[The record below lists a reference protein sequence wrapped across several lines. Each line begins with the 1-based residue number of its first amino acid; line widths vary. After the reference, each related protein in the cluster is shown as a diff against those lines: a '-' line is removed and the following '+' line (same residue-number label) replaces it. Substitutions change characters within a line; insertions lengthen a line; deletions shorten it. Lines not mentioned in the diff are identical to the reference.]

1 MRALCFATGNLRQ
14 LIGKED
20 IFKIISSL
28 DIDGIELTLG
38 KDFNERK
45 LIESEEEIFRN
56 YKNNS
61 IHSPFQFSLKY
72 CSEEEMFN
80 GLEILKNYSK
90 RIKSTQIITH
100 SVQLFPKN
108 FNEQSGLNFLT
119 ENLNPK
125 KGKDRPRLG
134 FEVALNNN
142 PDLGLCL
149 DASHAYDWSINETEY
164 IVSKWKHRISQVHF
178 SNNRYHKDH
187 LTFEKVSRSFLKSIE
202 PLRELNVPIVIEE
215 DMPYSKVNDI
225 KEELK
230 RVRNILGF

>member
-14 LIGKED
+14 LIGKTD

-28 DIDGIELTLG
+28 DVDGIELTLG

-45 LIESEEEIFRN
+45 LQESDESVFKN
-56 YKNNS
+56 YKHNS
-61 IHSPFQFSLKY
+61 IHSPFRFSLKY
-72 CSEEEMFN
+72 CSIEEMFQ
-80 GLEILKNYSK
+80 GLEILKDYSK
-90 RIKSTQIITH
+90 RINSTHIIAHPVQI
-100 SVQLFPKN
+100 FPEDFDKN
-108 FNEQSGLNFLT
+108 SSLNFLT

-134 FEVALNNN
+134 YEVALKNN
-142 PDLGLCL
+142 PGLGLCL
-149 DASHAYDWSINETEY
+149 DVSHAYDWSINETDY
-164 IVSKWKHRISQVHF
+164 VVSNWKHRIKQVHF

-187 LTFEKVSRSFLKSIE
+187 LVFEKVSRSFLKSIE

-225 KEELK
+225 KDELK
-230 RVRNILGF
+230 RVKNVLGF